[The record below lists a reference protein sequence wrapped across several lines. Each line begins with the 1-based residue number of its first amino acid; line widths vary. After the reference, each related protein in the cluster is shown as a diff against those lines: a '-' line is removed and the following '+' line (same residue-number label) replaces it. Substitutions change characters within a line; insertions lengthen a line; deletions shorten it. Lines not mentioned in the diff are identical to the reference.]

1 MRKVFPFDDVIMNL
15 VMSLETHFLQEHF
28 QTSEVLIPFIVYFCG
43 LIQQKF
49 QQDNSVTIPEACN
62 SKFQKMGS
70 LRYPLWWQ
78 LEHERTCPNGW

>member
-1 MRKVFPFDDVIMNL
+1 MFPFDDVIMNL
-15 VMSLETHFLQEHF
+15 VMSLETHFLQAHF

-62 SKFQKMGS
+62 SKFKKWDHWDIPCGD
-70 LRYPLWWQ
+70 
-78 LEHERTCPNGW
+78 N